1 MALAYLQI
9 FADKAELL
17 EPFDDAER
25 GRLLSAM
32 LSYALH
38 DVEPVLTGNE
48 RYIWPVFR
56 QMIDQSKAALQSKQ
70 AGGRARQA
78 TRQTAESSSDQQT
91 EAEAQQTAAENSSV
105 QQEPADCQQTE
116 AEAPI
121 IQESRIKIQ
130 DSRFKK
136 QEGVKRTRFAPP
148 TVDDVSA
155 YAVQAGLALDAQRFV
170 DFYASKGWRVGSAP
184 MKDWKAAARNWAA
197 RDKSPP
203 SVTRAPKS
211 VEQQQ
216 YTQREYQHTDSAVDA
231 MMAEFQRGEGSYA

>member
-78 TRQTAESSSDQQT
+78 TRQAADGSSDQQT
-91 EAEAQQTAAENSSV
+91 EAEAQQTAAESSSV
-105 QQEPADCQQTE
+105 AFHAMCTSLPAF
-116 AEAPI
+116 
-121 IQESRIKIQ
+121 SRKPA
-130 DSRFKK
+130 RAT
-136 QEGVKRTRFAPP
+136 RTPC
-148 TVDDVSA
+148 
-155 YAVQAGLALDAQRFV
+155 
-170 DFYASKGWRVGSAP
+170 
-184 MKDWKAAARNWAA
+184 
-197 RDKSPP
+197 
-203 SVTRAPKS
+203 PKMD
-211 VEQQQ
+211 E
-216 YTQREYQHTDSAVDA
+216 R
-231 MMAEFQRGEGSYA
+231 R